1 MGLIVTLIMNATVF
15 HYFSHAHTK
24 IPTLYEAIDVVIKE
38 QDMYMLLEIK
48 DSSSKVR
55 ILYIV
60 INSLFLST
68 SYRLLILLPNFS
80 RVILFCMKRLL

>member
-1 MGLIVTLIMNATVF
+1 MGLIVTLIMNAMVF
-15 HYFSHAHTK
+15 HFSHAHTK

-60 INSLFLST
+60 INNLFLST
-68 SYRLLILLPNFS
+68 SYRLLILLLNFS

>member
-1 MGLIVTLIMNATVF
+1 MINREGPGSGSYCHFNNECNGLSLL
-15 HYFSHAHTK
+15 SHAHTK

-55 ILYIV
+55 ILYQ
-60 INSLFLST
+60 
-68 SYRLLILLPNFS
+68 
-80 RVILFCMKRLL
+80 